1 MAEFFLVPEDVRPAH
16 AQQVLDY
23 LNRATSTQQIADA
36 IEFPEQPDIGLR
48 LAQRILSR
56 RAELNGFRSLDQ
68 VYAVPLIG
76 PKRFTQIVLALS
88 EARPPRLDMGAA
100 LNDLAEVRQR
110 VDALHALLEPA
121 VQARLW
127 SVQSSV
133 GLGQRATLLVQ
144 VLGAGGRPLVDQPLT
159 LTTTWGELTASCG
172 VKTLTGVTV
181 LTRSNELGLAEI
193 QLGPRFQAPLSAAQR
208 LALEL
213 AAALLPEKAAWP
225 TAARAELSELI
236 RRYRAATGSDLREA
250 IDAAYREYGA
260 SLQQAEHRGQALA
273 EWMLLP
279 VTVVCHVNDAADERG
294 QKHLALATHTLF
306 VRNWLPAFIAAFE
319 KEVAADTALGA
330 ELERAP
336 REVDSAGR
344 FLNDVFISVESI
356 LNTERGAL
364 GRTIRNRAAQGEL
377 QRFMQ
382 TQVASLSKDVRLSA
396 LNGVRNASKTIGD
409 GGLTL
414 FTAVET
420 TRRADLSAIQAATAV
435 VAAQVSAI
443 ENTVV
448 TAAEVQDIKNQVAAL
463 SLGSDGLRQDF
474 DSLSRNLSGLET
486 KLTRDLAGVGT
497 RLDGIDQR
505 IGRG

>member
-1 MAEFFLVPEDVRPAH
+1 VAELFLLPEDVRPAH
-16 AQQVLDY
+16 AQQVLDF
-23 LNRATSTQQIADA
+23 LNRATSSQQIADA

-56 RAELNGFRSLDQ
+56 RAELNGFRNLDQ
-68 VYAVPLIG
+68 LYAVPLIG

-88 EARPPRLDMGAA
+88 EARPPRIDVSAA
-100 LNDLAEVRQR
+100 LQSLAELRQS
-110 VDALHALLEPA
+110 VDALHALLQPA

-144 VLGAGGRPLVDQPLT
+144 VLGPGGRPLVDQPLT
-159 LTTTWGELTASCG
+159 ITTTWGELTASYG

-181 LTRSNELGLAEI
+181 LTRTNEVGLAEI
-193 QLGPRFQAPLSAAQR
+193 QLGPRFQAPLSTAQR

-225 TAARAELSELI
+225 TAASAELSELV
-236 RRYRAATGSDLREA
+236 RRYRAATGRDLREA
-250 IDAAYREYGA
+250 IDAAYREYG
-260 SLQQAEHRGQALA
+260 SSVEQAAHRGQALA
-273 EWMLLP
+273 EWAVLP

-294 QKHLALATHTLF
+294 QKHLALSTHTLF

-319 KEVAADTALGA
+319 KEVAGDTALGA

-356 LNTERGAL
+356 LGTERGAL

-382 TQVASLSKDVRLSA
+382 TQLSSLSKDVRLSA
-396 LNGVRNASKTIGD
+396 LSGVRNASKTIGD

-420 TRRADLSAIQAATAV
+420 TRRGDLSALQAATAV
-435 VAAQVSAI
+435 LAEQVSAI
-443 ENTVV
+443 ENTSIS
-448 TAAEVQDIKNQVAAL
+448 AAEVENIQSQLDAL
-463 SLGSDGLRQDF
+463 KAGSSGLRADF
-474 DSLSRNLSGLET
+474 DSLSRNLSGLDA
-486 KLTRDLAGVGT
+486 KLTRDLASVGT
-497 RLDGIDQR
+497 RIDGIDLR
-505 IGRG
+505 ISRG